1 MKENF
6 VINSDTKWEEDLS
19 DDSEIKLEVTIY
31 RKREWVEMLHIEIAI
46 KIDGDL
52 HSLKTILHV
61 GDLGEVEVINT
72 KNNSLAM
79 LFNKLYEYIDRLNK
93 QE

>member
-1 MKENF
+1 MQEDF
-6 VINSDTKWEEDLS
+6 VLNGYIEWGEDLS
-19 DDSEIKLEVTIY
+19 NDTQIKLEATIY
-31 RKREWVEMLHIEIAI
+31 RKREWVEMLHIEMTI
-46 KIDGDL
+46 KKRGDL
-52 HSLKTILHV
+52 HTLKTVHHV

-72 KNNSLAM
+72 KGNSLAM